1 MPRNG
6 GERAYNCGTVVR
18 QFLVYDALDTCPY
31 LPDRLARFP
40 LRVSERKLR
49 RDELDTA
56 LAEGD
61 RRQGVFL
68 YRPSCPT
75 CSACEAIRI
84 DIEAFTP
91 TASLRRIIAKGD
103 ARLTV
108 RVGPAVADEERA
120 ALYVRHKF
128 ERGLTADG
136 ETREVDVAAYRAF
149 LVETC
154 CDTVEFACRAKGE
167 LVAVAVAD
175 RGSQSLSAVYCAFA
189 PGFNDVSL
197 GTYCILKQIEACRAW
212 GLRYLYL
219 GLYVADCRHL
229 AYKARFLPHER
240 LIQGE
245 WRHFDRPDTP
255 PR

>member
-1 MPRNG
+1 M
-6 GERAYNCGTVVR
+6 
-18 QFLVYDALDTCPY
+18 L
-31 LPDRLARFP
+31 
-40 LRVSERKLR
+40 
-49 RDELDTA
+49 
-56 LAEGD
+56 
-61 RRQGVFL
+61 
-68 YRPSCPT
+68 
-75 CSACEAIRI
+75 
-84 DIEAFTP
+84 
-91 TASLRRIIAKGD
+91 AKGD

-175 RGSQSLSAVYCAFA
+175 RGAEALSAVYCAFA
-189 PGFNDVSL
+189 PNFDGVSL

-219 GLYVADCRHL
+219 GLLRRRLPAPRLQGPVPAARAPRPGRVAPLRSPCSLTLSDVSL
-229 AYKARFLPHER
+229 ALCAK
-240 LIQGE
+240 
-245 WRHFDRPDTP
+245 
-255 PR
+255 

>member
-1 MPRNG
+1 M
-6 GERAYNCGTVVR
+6 
-18 QFLVYDALDTCPY
+18 
-31 LPDRLARFP
+31 
-40 LRVSERKLR
+40 
-49 RDELDTA
+49 
-56 LAEGD
+56 
-61 RRQGVFL
+61 
-68 YRPSCPT
+68 
-75 CSACEAIRI
+75 RI
-84 DIEAFTP
+84 
-91 TASLRRIIAKGD
+91 
-103 ARLTV
+103 
-108 RVGPAVADEERA
+108 GPAVADEERA

-189 PGFNDVSL
+189 PDFAGVSL

-245 WRHFDRPDTP
+245 WRRFDRPAPSRPVDGFGP
-255 PR
+255 SDPKAF